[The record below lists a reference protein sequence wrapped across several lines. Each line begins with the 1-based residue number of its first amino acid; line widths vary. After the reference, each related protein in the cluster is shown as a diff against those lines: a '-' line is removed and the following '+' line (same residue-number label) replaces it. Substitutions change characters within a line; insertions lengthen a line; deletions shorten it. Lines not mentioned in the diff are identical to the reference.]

1 MLHLMKGLAAGG
13 VKGIKPSSKTH
24 GLVPSGKPLHFTPS
38 PSLEHLR
45 QRSETDLG
53 SLDGVLD
60 PEQSTVNVRRPLLP
74 K

>member
-1 MLHLMKGLAAGG
+1 MPEIVTAAAGG
-13 VKGIKPSSKTH
+13 VKGIQPSSKAH
-24 GLVPSGKPLHFTPS
+24 GLMPSGKPLHFTPS

-45 QRSETDLG
+45 HISEGDLA

-60 PEQSTVNVRRPLLP
+60 PEQHSTVSVRGPLLP

>member
-1 MLHLMKGLAAGG
+1 MQ
-13 VKGIKPSSKTH
+13 PSSKAH
-24 GLVPSGKPLHFTPS
+24 GLVPSARPLHFTPS

-45 QRSETDLG
+45 QMSESDLA

-60 PEQSTVNVRRPLLP
+60 PEHSTVNARRPLLP

>member
-1 MLHLMKGLAAGG
+1 M
-13 VKGIKPSSKTH
+13 KPSNKSH
-24 GLVPSGKPLHFTPS
+24 ALVPSGKPLHFTPS

-45 QRSETDLG
+45 QISEGDLA

-60 PEQSTVNVRRPLLP
+60 PEQHSTVNVRRPLLP